1 MHRLFCGNLSISP
14 LFYNLLKFPRNLDA
28 RSSEPPPFPLCN
40 IDSFTLPH
48 PDFVVLL
55 FCNVTQK
62 AEKLIFHLLQVPLL
76 CLEFYH
82 ICFKNSITLCTRGK
96 PGYRRCL
103 LIFTYS
109 KVFTRC
115 INTRFCSLSYCG
127 TSCIASHTSSSR
139 GHHLPP

>member
-82 ICFKNSITLCTRGK
+82 ICFKNFITLCTRGK
-96 PGYRRCL
+96 PGYRSCL
-103 LIFTYS
+103 LNYRYS
-109 KVFTRC
+109 NSHRSRSHC
-115 INTRFCSLSYCG
+115 IRRQPLLLVGAKAAMRLRTQG
-127 TSCIASHTSSSR
+127 TI
-139 GHHLPP
+139 